1 MAVLIPFRALC
12 SCCFLVW
19 ATADWVV
26 ELSST
31 GEESVGGVAVDS
43 AANPI
48 VAVSS
53 NTAVVSGLTLIG
65 QEDIFVLKYDDAGTL
80 QSQWSFGTTAKDVAS
95 CMTVDSSDNIL
106 VAGATEGEWPGQ
118 SQTNPSG
125 FENIVLFKLNS
136 AGSQQWAV
144 QLDDVGVVNS
154 VAVDSAQNVILGG
167 DVFGDLAGFT
177 NAGSSDLAV
186 FKFDSTGTQLWA
198 FQIGT
203 SLSETAGGLA
213 VDSSDN
219 IIMCGTGEVYSGDT
233 AVAFDGN
240 TVYGGSDIFVFKLTS
255 TGSKAWSDQIGGSGD
270 DEASAVA
277 VDSSDNVYVTGKV
290 TGQLSGATSQGGTDA
305 CVIKYDTNGVQQWV
319 KQIGTASDDQGDQIV
334 VDSDTLYVSGT
345 TYGDLYGTNAGGR
358 DYFVVIMDTAGNEMR
373 GALYGTDKDEY
384 QKYELGGYTPRTT
397 LSHDA
402 SGNIYAM
409 GTAWDVS
416 AVEYDAF
423 LWKIAPPTTTTTA
436 TTATSTATSRTTTDT
451 TATSTATTWTTTTTT
466 TATTATSTATSRTTT
481 ATTATS
487 TATTWTT
494 TTATSATSTAT
505 STTTTST
512 TATTA
517 TTATSTATSRTT
529 TATTATSTAT
539 TSTTTTTTTS
549 IPANTATSTATS
561 RTTTSTTATATST
574 NVTLDSTTTSSASNT
589 SSEAEEQVLLSTE
602 EVEALEAQRKE
613 QAAAAVAAVDAAVDA
628 AVQEALSDLFG
639 GNADTSNP
647 GVLGEVLVQS
657 PVGPVKLA
665 AFSEA
670 SLAAAGGV
678 ATVSGGDGN
687 ESAALEVNS
696 ALLGEVGGDVLLS
709 ASVFLLRFCLWFG
722 SCLNGI
728 NQTDQTFWA
737 QQSAKLHIF
746 HKEECSGAI
755 FGRFFRP
762 FLFHILKQR
771 HSVTLALW
779 HDI

>member
-345 TYGDLYGTNAGGR
+345 TYGDFYGTNAGGR

-466 TATTATSTATSRTTT
+466 TATTATSTATSGVSGCSGCGSGCGSGGSGCCGCCPCGGSGCGSGGSGCSGCGSGCGRGGSGCCPCGGSGCGHPQQPQPPLPSLPTLPHPRPHPEQPQ
-481 ATTATS
+481 APLPLPHPPMSPS
-487 TATTWTT
+487 TLQRHHRLPTQVVKQKNKCSSVRKRWRLWKR
-494 TTATSATSTAT
+494 SARNKLQQPWQQSMRQSTQQCKKPCQ
-505 STTTTST
+505 
-512 TATTA
+512 
-517 TTATSTATSRTT
+517 
-529 TATTATSTAT
+529 
-539 TSTTTTTTTS
+539 
-549 IPANTATSTATS
+549 I
-561 RTTTSTTATATST
+561 
-574 NVTLDSTTTSSASNT
+574 SSAAMQIHRTLEFLVKSWSNH
-589 SSEAEEQVLLSTE
+589 Q
-602 EVEALEAQRKE
+602 
-613 QAAAAVAAVDAAVDA
+613 
-628 AVQEALSDLFG
+628 
-639 GNADTSNP
+639 
-647 GVLGEVLVQS
+647 LGQ
-657 PVGPVKLA
+657 
-665 AFSEA
+665 
-670 SLAAAGGV
+670 
-678 ATVSGGDGN
+678 
-687 ESAALEVNS
+687 
-696 ALLGEVGGDVLLS
+696 
-709 ASVFLLRFCLWFG
+709 
-722 SCLNGI
+722 
-728 NQTDQTFWA
+728 
-737 QQSAKLHIF
+737 
-746 HKEECSGAI
+746 
-755 FGRFFRP
+755 
-762 FLFHILKQR
+762 
-771 HSVTLALW
+771 
-779 HDI
+779 